1 MGMWTRTLVVV
12 YQVYCGQAGME
23 TGKASRSLMHE
34 GSWTRE
40 LNAAGQR
47 ERERE
52 IERMAGLCSRVVAG
66 HKN

>member
-52 IERMAGLCSRVVAG
+52 R
-66 HKN
+66 

>member
-23 TGKASRSLMHE
+23 TGKASRSLMRE

-40 LNAAGQR
+40 LDAAGQR
-47 ERERE
+47 ERERDRE
-52 IERMAGLCSRVVAG
+52 NAGVMLTSGCGA
-66 HKN
+66 